1 MSEITV
7 ASTTDTQESVDR
19 AAGLNS
25 GGTEVAGDEG
35 EQIPGSP
42 TRGGFSRGGVETQ
55 SVPAEDES
63 EAESETVEE
72 QGDRVQITHGES
84 GQAGDRETEGQQPGK
99 PGKGGMQKRIDTLT
113 RKLYRQQE
121 DLDALRESV
130 AKPQTQPN
138 RPPATNARPVVA
150 NFNSFEQYV
159 DALVDWSTGQRL
171 DQQKQTELVQAE
183 QERVREVFDTYN
195 NAAQSARVKYDDFE
209 DVVGRKDLKIP
220 QSAQLA
226 IIEAGEIGPDI
237 AYYLGKH
244 PDLCHELADMSPMR
258 AVAKIGQIE
267 AAIQGTGGK
276 QQGIARAPVASR
288 NLNSNRPQDS
298 VSTNRKPVTS
308 APAPI
313 APVGGSSSKSA
324 VPLAELPYRDYKRLR
339 DQEERARYR

>member
-35 EQIPGSP
+35 EQI
-42 TRGGFSRGGVETQ
+42 Q

-72 QGDRVQITHGES
+72 QEDRVQVTHGEP
-84 GQAGDRETEGQQPGK
+84 GQAGDRETEGQQSGK
-99 PGKGGMQKRIDTLT
+99 PGKGGVQKRIDTLT

-138 RPPATNARPVVA
+138 RPPATNARPVA
-150 NFNSFEQYV
+150 GDFKSYEQYV
-159 DALVDWSTGQRL
+159 EALTDWKAGQRY
-171 DQQKQTELVQAE
+171 DQQKQTEFAQAE

-195 NAAQSARVKYDDFE
+195 NAAQSARAKYDDFE

-267 AAIQGTGGK
+267 ASIQGTGNRELAAASLR
-276 QQGIARAPVASR
+276 QGTARAPVASR
-288 NLNSNRPQDS
+288 NLDSNRPQDS
-298 VSTNRKPVTS
+298 VSTSRRPVTS

-313 APVGGSSSKSA
+313 APVGGSSSKST
-324 VPLAELPYRDYKRLR
+324 VPLGELPYRDYKRLR